1 MTQVPSILLLDDGE
15 LNEVADL
22 LDELALPYER
32 CRGGEIADSM
42 PPPLDLLIT
51 TPRHASVVRRGSPS
65 GARNGRPVRIVAVQE
80 DSTAMRRMM
89 RRLGF
94 GLLVRLPTHQ
104 SIWRLL
110 IRRAL
115 YQGDERRRDT
125 RVAVGSQV
133 SASGAVPADDI
144 VLMDVSNRGCRLM
157 SATPFESGGR
167 VSVELPECTT
177 GGEPLV
183 VAGTLLRTAQDRGE
197 DGELHHTAAM
207 VFDPDLDENVR
218 ARLGSVINK
227 WSMGP
232 QSIIATGVGGAP
244 LPPVESQSIPGLTLD
259 EETDP
264 AIRIG
269 QHVSLSADDGSTTDT
284 AMQDSE
290 RRNHGRGTFESPV
303 IADGEEGRRVL
314 MGRDLSPGG
323 MRVERLPDLELGD
336 RFKLALYGPSQ
347 DEPFEI
353 AAQVIRDDGENGLA
367 LAFEPLPVEIAR
379 ELEKLV
385 ACLPEVESLEEGEAR
400 GLGAVIS
407 EILDDRWR
415 LR

>member
-1 MTQVPSILLLDDGE
+1 MTQVPGILLLDDGE
-15 LNEVADL
+15 LNDVAEL

-32 CRGGEIADSM
+32 HRGGEVPEAL
-42 PPPLDLLIT
+42 PPPADLLIT
-51 TPRHASVVRRGSPS
+51 TPRRASVVHRGPPA
-65 GARNGRPVRIVAVQE
+65 GTRNGRPVRIVAVSE

-94 GLLVRLPTHQ
+94 SLLVRVPTHQ

-133 SASGAVPADDI
+133 SVTGATPAGDV
-144 VLMDVSNRGCRLM
+144 VLMDISNRGCRLM
-157 SATPFESGGR
+157 SSLPFESGEH
-167 VSVELPECTT
+167 VSVALPQRTT
-177 GGEPLV
+177 GNESLV
-183 VAGTLLRTAQDRGE
+183 LTGTLLRTASDRGD
-197 DGELHHTAAM
+197 DGAVHHTAAM
-207 VFDPDLDENVR
+207 IFDADLDGSLR
-218 ARLGSVINK
+218 SRLGVMINT

-232 QSIIATGVGGAP
+232 QSIMTPGEGGAL
-244 LPPVESQSIPGLTLD
+244 LPPVESHEIPGLTLD

-264 AIRIG
+264 AIRVG
-269 QHVSLSADDGSTTDT
+269 EHVSVIADSGDGSEDE
-284 AMQDSE
+284 SE
-290 RRNHGRGTFESPV
+290 RRNHFRGAFASPV
-303 IADGEEGRRVL
+303 IADGTAGRRVL

-323 MRVERLPDLELGD
+323 MRIERLADLEIGD
-336 RFKLALYGPSQ
+336 RFKLALYGPTSP
-347 DEPFEI
+347 EPFEVE
-353 AAQVIRDDGENGLA
+353 ASVIRDDGENGLA
-367 LAFEPLPVEIAR
+367 LAFETLPTQTAAQ
-379 ELEKLV
+379 LEKLV